1 MLWLYALVP
10 AESETPGTQITS
22 TITSSYMIT
31 ITSSCRPDVADCPDG
46 TVTQYGCALASH
58 GAGVLFILVGKWSQA
73 DQAATRGQSSRAH
86 FEKAKAQFMKDI
98 NPEGKDQTVDPE
110 SKDKTTKGPRKRG
123 AASVATATFDALA
136 PAMSGLR
143 TLLQK
148 KRPRSD
154 TTASAT
160 ATSTT
165 ASTSSTHGSRS
176 DTPGTSQDDVTE
188 KSSSMPPT
196 KKLAVLDEA
205 KRLCMSNCIFAL
217 TMSART
223 SPCERYSRHL
233 QWHWA
238 GTLCTRIDVCA
249 ALDALP
255 YGLSPGSP
263 PKVPAR
269 TAVDFCK
276 ETWRRI
282 AKSPRSEERPL
293 HISTPVGLVH
303 LESGAKK
310 AGPEGKNTEQKS
322 SKGGDVKQKSSN
334 GKEAKQRSLDGEVK
348 RYSFVGNEEQ
358 NSFKVSHNVGLNRR
372 RTREIPQWP
381 STTFAIDECH
391 SRIPYRELLQPPQPL
406 NVERDESNLRNSY
419 FAIANF
425 ELEVVRDTLAR
436 RSVSAPRDLRHR
448 GATLKMK
455 SAAPVDLLFRPDDL
469 RVPPRLTSGPAA
481 MTTPDVPGSER
492 HQVCHECQCR
502 VAGCKCGNTTF
513 PNVTALGKHLVS
525 EHNRGKIDAC
535 YWPACSHRHNRAS
548 SNHRLHLRLHNLA
561 VPTEHRVVFDPPPLS
576 MLLLVELMEHW
587 VVFDPPPDIKLEEDS
602 TDSSLSGES
611 DEDGS

>member
-1 MLWLYALVP
+1 MAQPLLLRPLPLSMVLLAVL
-10 AESETPGTQITS
+10 AEHRVVFDPP
-22 TITSSYMIT
+22 
-31 ITSSCRPDVADCPDG
+31 PDIK
-46 TVTQYGCALASH
+46 
-58 GAGVLFILVGKWSQA
+58 F
-73 DQAATRGQSSRAH
+73 
-86 FEKAKAQFMKDI
+86 
-98 NPEGKDQTVDPE
+98 
-110 SKDKTTKGPRKRG
+110 
-123 AASVATATFDALA
+123 

-160 ATSTT
+160 A
-165 ASTSSTHGSRS
+165 STSPTHGSRS

-196 KKLAVLDEA
+196 KKLEVLDEA
-205 KRLCMSNCIFAL
+205 KRLCMSNCIFAS
-217 TMSART
+217 TMFARK
-223 SPCERYSRHL
+223 SPCERYRRHL

-263 PKVPAR
+263 PKASAR

-282 AKSPRSEERPL
+282 AKSPESEERPL

-310 AGPEGKNTEQKS
+310 AGSEGENAEQKS

-372 RTREIPQWP
+372 RTREISQRP

-391 SRIPYRELLQPPQPL
+391 CRIPYRELLQPPQPL
-406 NVERDESNLRNSY
+406 NVEKDESNLGNVYSRREQHAIGAGITLSRAISLLQTLSWRL
-419 FAIANF
+419 FAIPWPGEAF
-425 ELEVVRDTLAR
+425 
-436 RSVSAPRDLRHR
+436 RHPEIFAIR

-455 SAAPVDLLFRPDDL
+455 SAAPVDL

-481 MTTPDVPGSER
+481 TTTPDVPGSER
-492 HQVCHECQCR
+492 HQVRHERQCR
-502 VAGCKCGNTTF
+502 VASCKCGNTTF

-525 EHNRGKIDAC
+525 EHNRGKMDAC
-535 YWPACSHRHNRAS
+535 YWPACSDRHNRAS
-548 SNHRLHLRLHNLA
+548 SNHRC
-561 VPTEHRVVFDPPPLS
+561 
-576 MLLLVELMEHW
+576 EL
-587 VVFDPPPDIKLEEDS
+587 
-602 TDSSLSGES
+602 
-611 DEDGS
+611 

>member
-1 MLWLYALVP
+1 M
-10 AESETPGTQITS
+10 
-22 TITSSYMIT
+22 
-31 ITSSCRPDVADCPDG
+31 C
-46 TVTQYGCALASH
+46 
-58 GAGVLFILVGKWSQA
+58 K
-73 DQAATRGQSSRAH
+73 
-86 FEKAKAQFMKDI
+86 
-98 NPEGKDQTVDPE
+98 
-110 SKDKTTKGPRKRG
+110 
-123 AASVATATFDALA
+123 LA

-165 ASTSSTHGSRS
+165 ASTSWTHGSRS

-205 KRLCMSNCIFAL
+205 KRLCMSNCIFPL

-223 SPCERYSRHL
+223 SPCERYRRHL

-238 GTLCTRIDVCA
+238 GSLCTRIDVCA

-263 PKVPAR
+263 PKVSAR

-310 AGPEGKNTEQKS
+310 ASSEGENAE
-322 SKGGDVKQKSSN
+322 QKSSN

-372 RTREIPQWP
+372 RTREIPQRP

-391 SRIPYRELLQPPQPL
+391 CRIPYRELLQPPQPL
-406 NVERDESNLRNSY
+406 NVEKMNRTSGMSTLGESYTPEERE
-419 FAIANF
+419 
-425 ELEVVRDTLAR
+425 ELCQE
-436 RSVSAPRDLRHR
+436 
-448 GATLKMK
+448 
-455 SAAPVDLLFRPDDL
+455 LFR
-469 RVPPRLTSGPAA
+469 
-481 MTTPDVPGSER
+481 
-492 HQVCHECQCR
+492 C
-502 VAGCKCGNTTF
+502 
-513 PNVTALGKHLVS
+513 
-525 EHNRGKIDAC
+525 
-535 YWPACSHRHNRAS
+535 W
-548 SNHRLHLRLHNLA
+548 
-561 VPTEHRVVFDPPPLS
+561 
-576 MLLLVELMEHW
+576 
-587 VVFDPPPDIKLEEDS
+587 KL
-602 TDSSLSGES
+602 
-611 DEDGS
+611 